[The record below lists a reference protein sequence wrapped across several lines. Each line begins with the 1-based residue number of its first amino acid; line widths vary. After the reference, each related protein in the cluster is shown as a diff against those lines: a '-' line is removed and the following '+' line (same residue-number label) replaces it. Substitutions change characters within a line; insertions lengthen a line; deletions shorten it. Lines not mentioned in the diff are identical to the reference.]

1 LSGENPEKRGLT
13 DPDVALMQQDFGCA
27 RRANQIRQTAGAAR
41 TRLPCAL
48 NL

>member
-1 LSGENPEKRGLT
+1 
-13 DPDVALMQQDFGCA
+13 MQQDFDVIA

>member
-1 LSGENPEKRGLT
+1 MAE
-13 DPDVALMQQDFGCA
+13 PDVALVQQDFGCDCLSG
-27 RRANQIRQTAGAAR
+27 NQIRQTEGAAR